1 LDATNG
7 LVLGTPFGFVKG
19 VLDGMYWDDEK
30 RLCRLLLGRL
40 DGTEL
45 VFFCSFEGPV
55 LRAAFGMTPSREL
68 GCTVMGDVDE
78 CDVGTIL
85 WF

>member
-1 LDATNG
+1 MECTGMMRRDCVG
-7 LVLGTPFGFVKG
+7 YFLVVWMVPNLF
-19 VLDGMYWDDEK
+19 
-30 RLCRLLLGRL
+30 
-40 DGTEL
+40 
-45 VFFCSFEGPV
+45 FFCSFEGPV